1 VIHPRFLRIIQII
14 IDILLIQVGYVLAF
28 LIRYL
33 GGISR
38 GKLSCLFAFDSMD
51 LVVVNYSF
59 FCI

>member
-33 GGISR
+33 GEFPEANFPAYNTFVEQVTG
-38 GKLSCLFAFDSMD
+38 
-51 LVVVNYSF
+51 
-59 FCI
+59 